1 MGDDPYIIGETK
13 KFQITNG
20 KFQTNHNYRN
30 SKFQTSFDHLL
41 LEFEICLQFG
51 AWSLGF
57 HRLQIVEY

>member
-1 MGDDPYIIGETK
+1 MGEDPYIIGENK
-13 KFQITNG
+13 KFQITND
-20 KFQTNHNYRN
+20 KFQTC
-30 SKFQTSFDHLL
+30 FDHLL